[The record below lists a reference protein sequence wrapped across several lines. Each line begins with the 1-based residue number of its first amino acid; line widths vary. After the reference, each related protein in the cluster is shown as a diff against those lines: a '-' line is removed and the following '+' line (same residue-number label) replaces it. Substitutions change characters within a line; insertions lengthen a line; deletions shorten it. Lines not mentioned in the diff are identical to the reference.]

1 VRSYGAGGLSVEA
14 GATLADE
21 FRRVLVDVD
30 GVTMGRVLLQVATY
44 LAGLAQGNTSDVAAV
59 ASDQLLLAA
68 LDLTAI
74 ERRDEGCG
82 DGASAG

>member
-1 VRSYGAGGLSVEA
+1 MLAG
-14 GATLADE
+14 E
-21 FRRVLVDVD
+21 FRRVLVNVNDV
-30 GVTMGRVLLQVATY
+30 TIGRVLLQVAAY
-44 LAGLAQGNTSDVAAV
+44 LSGLVEDNMSDVTGV

-74 ERRDEGCG
+74 ERRGEGCG